1 MICLDFET
9 YYDKDYSLKKCTME
23 EYIRSP
29 KFQTIGVSVTR
40 DGENIRWI
48 TGDHEYILKELQAL
62 KLEEQMVVAHN
73 AAFDCAILNWI
84 YGIRPKVII
93 DTMSMLRPLIGIY
106 PQGVSL
112 RAAAEFFGIGH
123 KGDEVYNTLGKRR
136 EDFTPEELARFGEY
150 CRNDVALTWKL
161 WDKMR
166 PIFPVREV
174 FLIDLTIRMFTEPVL
189 QVDVPKLEKEY
200 EKIVQKKEK
209 LLASVAGYD
218 RGVFM
223 SNDRFAEL
231 LRAHG
236 VEPPMKLSGTTGE
249 MTYAFAK
256 TDKGMQALLEHP
268 DELVR
273 VAAMARLG
281 LKSTIEETRT
291 KAFIEVGKRGPIPIH
306 LQYYG
311 AVNTGRFSGGSRLN
325 PQNLP
330 RGGALR
336 ESLVAPEGYSIVAC
350 DSSNVEARTVAW
362 LAGEKSL
369 LDLFAAGEDVYSA
382 FASKIYNRPINKHDN
397 PTERHVG
404 KTCFAAGTLV
414 LTNTGWR
421 SIEQLDPGVDT
432 LWDGESWVTF
442 HGLTKQETKSTL
454 TFAGVTATPDHLCWT
469 GNQWL
474 PWETLTTD
482 GNLFQKA
489 LNSVSLPLLTVCD
502 TPCCVAKQQ
511 DSEQITTVYDV
522 ANAGPNHRYVVLTD
536 KGPMLVHN
544 CVLGLGYGTGAAK
557 LQEALHNGLVRVD
570 LSFEEC
576 KRIVD
581 LYRTTYSNIK
591 AFWKQCNI
599 VLENMYAGYSGE
611 LGVGMRLPYY
621 GKDNSIIL
629 PSDLKIVYPEL
640 RMEQGA
646 YGFEFSYFKKK
657 FRTKIYGAAVVENI
671 TQAVAR
677 ILVSYQMC
685 KIKQF
690 LDAMNKRR
698 NDGKVRRVVHMVH
711 DEVVVVVPDK
721 DVAIVKEAMEDIM
734 STAPNWAPGLPLACE
749 AGVGKNYGEAK

>member
-48 TGDHEYILKELQAL
+48 TGDHDYILHELQAL

-136 EDFTPEELARFGEY
+136 EGFTSEELARFGEY

-166 PIFPVREV
+166 PIFPVREL

-404 KTCFAAGTLV
+404 KTC
-414 LTNTGWR
+414 
-421 SIEQLDPGVDT
+421 
-432 LWDGESWVTF
+432 
-442 HGLTKQETKSTL
+442 
-454 TFAGVTATPDHLCWT
+454 
-469 GNQWL
+469 
-474 PWETLTTD
+474 
-482 GNLFQKA
+482 
-489 LNSVSLPLLTVCD
+489 
-502 TPCCVAKQQ
+502 
-511 DSEQITTVYDV
+511 
-522 ANAGPNHRYVVLTD
+522 
-536 KGPMLVHN
+536 
-544 CVLGLGYGTGAAK
+544 VLGLGYGTGAAK

-698 NDGKVRRVVHMVH
+698 NDGKIRRVVHMVH

-734 STAPNWAPGLPLACE
+734 STAPSWAPGLPLACE